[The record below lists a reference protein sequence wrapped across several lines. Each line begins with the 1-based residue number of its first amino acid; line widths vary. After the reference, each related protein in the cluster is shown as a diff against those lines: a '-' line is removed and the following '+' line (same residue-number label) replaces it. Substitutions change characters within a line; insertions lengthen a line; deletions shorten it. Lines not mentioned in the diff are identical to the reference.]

1 MSFVGH
7 GDSINEILT
16 QALKPSLVI
25 SASKVFIASFHSNF
39 VDYNRWLGDFILS
52 KSVDSEIVPWKPKTM
67 EQSPG
72 RSVDIL
78 QKYLVPE
85 YDIWFI
91 KFKEGDIS
99 YLRSVR
105 LTCEILYTSRASIS
119 LLRKTFTFP
128 QSLGILGGKSC
139 ASTYMV
145 EVQDGKALYLDPHEV
160 QLAIELKRIIWR

>member
-105 LTCEILYTSRASIS
+105 LTCEILYTSPSSIYPCYEKHSHFLRAWASWVAN
-119 LLRKTFTFP
+119 LVP
-128 QSLGILGGKSC
+128 QLTWLKC
-139 ASTYMV
+139 KMAKHCTSTLMKYSW
-145 EVQDGKALYLDPHEV
+145 
-160 QLAIELKRIIWR
+160 QLN